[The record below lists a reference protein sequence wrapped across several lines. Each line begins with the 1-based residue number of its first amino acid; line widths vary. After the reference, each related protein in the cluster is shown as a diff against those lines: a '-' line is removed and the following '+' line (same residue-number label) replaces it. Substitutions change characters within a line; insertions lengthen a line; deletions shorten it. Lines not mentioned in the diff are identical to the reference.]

1 MSADPFGS
9 ALSPAGDPAL
19 EAVVRDVWHEVLG
32 RASIARG
39 TTFFELGGD
48 SLVAVALV
56 GRLNTMLNTTLRV
69 SELFEAPTIEELSIR
84 LSRRVITAPLPPLVR
99 QTCRKAYPLSFG
111 QRTVISPRNDVYPTR
126 FNCPGSFRLG
136 GVVDAGRLERA
147 FQALI
152 ARHEV
157 LRSGI
162 DVAADRQVVAELV
175 PFELP
180 VVACANADVE
190 ARRAAF
196 VRPFDLSRAPLLR
209 AELLR
214 VSADE
219 HWLLFDAHHTVT
231 DAVSLALMSRELF
244 ALYRDE
250 VTSAPLLHYGDY
262 AAWQQQLVTSG
273 AVAADAEFR
282 RAALEGFVWTELP
295 TRTGGGAPR
304 HDRVAVEM
312 APGHRTEL
320 ADACERAGL
329 TTLTLVLASIAA
341 TVGRATGQHDV
352 TLGLRVSHRS
362 NARLERMLGTFAED
376 AACRVRLPS
385 PLPADVVAQT
395 KLALAAVVDH
405 PFHPYEAL
413 NHEVQAW
420 RPTPNGELFTIM
432 VNYLPLIDLSCREMC
447 ATFVP
452 VPRPATSKY
461 DVNLRLLDGA
471 RLRFEAKYRRDRHTP
486 GQIAAWLQEVADTA
500 ICFARA
506 LEGRHAAAAA
516 ALVS

>member
-1 MSADPFGS
+1 
-9 ALSPAGDPAL
+9 
-19 EAVVRDVWHEVLG
+19 
-32 RASIARG
+32 
-39 TTFFELGGD
+39 
-48 SLVAVALV
+48 
-56 GRLNTMLNTTLRV
+56 
-69 SELFEAPTIEELSIR
+69 
-84 LSRRVITAPLPPLVR
+84 
-99 QTCRKAYPLSFG
+99 
-111 QRTVISPRNDVYPTR
+111 
-126 FNCPGSFRLG
+126 
-136 GVVDAGRLERA
+136 
-147 FQALI
+147 
-152 ARHEV
+152 
-157 LRSGI
+157 
-162 DVAADRQVVAELV
+162 
-175 PFELP
+175 
-180 VVACANADVE
+180 
-190 ARRAAF
+190 
-196 VRPFDLSRAPLLR
+196 
-209 AELLR
+209 
-214 VSADE
+214 
-219 HWLLFDAHHTVT
+219 
-231 DAVSLALMSRELF
+231 
-244 ALYRDE
+244 
-250 VTSAPLLHYGDY
+250 
-262 AAWQQQLVTSG
+262 
-273 AVAADAEFR
+273 
-282 RAALEGFVWTELP
+282 
-295 TRTGGGAPR
+295 
-304 HDRVAVEM
+304 
-312 APGHRTEL
+312 
-320 ADACERAGL
+320 
-329 TTLTLVLASIAA
+329 VLASIAA